1 MFQTLVLVPG
11 QPGIFLEHD
20 SKVEAENVL
29 RNVKTACAWHN
40 GGEITAIPLNYT
52 DPVDTANRAHILL
65 DLSKLPEDK
74 RQDFVAN
81 IKNYITTEQI
91 KFHEGKA

>member
-11 QPGIFLEHD
+11 QPGIFLEHN

-29 RNVKTACAWHN
+29 RNVKVAAAWHN
-40 GGEITAIPLNYT
+40 GGEVTAIPLNYT
-52 DPVDTANRAHILL
+52 DSMDTANRTHILL

-74 RQDFVAN
+74 REDFVAN

-91 KFHEGKA
+91 KLHEGKA